1 MGEGLRLEERVEVRR
16 EGRDKGRYSAEMRRE
31 VRQRRCERR
40 EVRPQRCKVR
50 RYFINVGEE
59 RIELRH
65 YRVEVWCEVR
75 QLVEKFIAGADAAW
89 VDYGAIDG
97 DETLDDGAEREQDR
111 EDAYFESD
119 Y

>member
-1 MGEGLRLEERVEVRR
+1 MRR

-65 YRVEVWCEVR
+65 YRVEVRCEVR
-75 QLVEKFIAGADAAW
+75 QLVEKLAEVRQQLW
-89 VDYGAIDG
+89 QRG
-97 DETLDDGAEREQDR
+97 D
-111 EDAYFESD
+111 
-119 Y
+119 